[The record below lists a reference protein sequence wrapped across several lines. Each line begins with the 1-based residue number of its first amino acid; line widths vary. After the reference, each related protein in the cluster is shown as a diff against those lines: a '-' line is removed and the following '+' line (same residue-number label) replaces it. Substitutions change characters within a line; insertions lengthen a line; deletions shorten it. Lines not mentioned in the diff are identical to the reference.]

1 MKQDILRVRKN
12 LAKKLKFLR
21 EMKGYS
27 LRELSQRSG
36 ISHSHLF
43 LLENNKV
50 ASLSLKVLKK
60 LAVAYG
66 MSIEE
71 LMRLIGFLKR
81 KGSKPDKERG
91 HWDMLLLNILKEAN
105 DFDYQE
111 IKELKKYVQFI
122 KFNRKEEKK

>member
-1 MKQDILRVRKN
+1 
-12 LAKKLKFLR
+12 
-21 EMKGYS
+21 
-27 LRELSQRSG
+27 
-36 ISHSHLF
+36 
-43 LLENNKV
+43 
-50 ASLSLKVLKK
+50 
-60 LAVAYG
+60 
-66 MSIEE
+66 
-71 LMRLIGFLKR
+71 MRLIGFLKR